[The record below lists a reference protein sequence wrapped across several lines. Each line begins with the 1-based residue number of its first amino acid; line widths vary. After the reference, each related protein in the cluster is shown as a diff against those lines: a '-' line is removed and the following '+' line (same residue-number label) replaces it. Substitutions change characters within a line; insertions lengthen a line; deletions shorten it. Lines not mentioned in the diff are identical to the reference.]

1 MKSLIL
7 YLRIIKE
14 QISERIIFLF
24 HKNGDD
30 KADTY
35 IYKRQR
41 INLLSSKYN
50 LKNFIETGTF
60 LGETVRFARKYFNKV
75 YSIELSDELYLFNKK
90 RFLRFN
96 NVEILH
102 GDSSQVLKNKNL
114 PHSSVLYW
122 LDGHYSGG
130 VTALGEDF
138 SPIINELSA
147 IFNKDSHN
155 FVAIIDDVRLFKND
169 SNYISLGDLEKYIA
183 ENKKDFYYD
192 QDALVILA
200 MGD

>member
-75 YSIELSDELYLFNKK
+75 YSIERNVNYMEPYA
-90 RFLRFN
+90 FLK
-96 NVEILH
+96 L
-102 GDSSQVLKNKNL
+102 
-114 PHSSVLYW
+114 
-122 LDGHYSGG
+122 
-130 VTALGEDF
+130 
-138 SPIINELSA
+138 
-147 IFNKDSHN
+147 
-155 FVAIIDDVRLFKND
+155 
-169 SNYISLGDLEKYIA
+169 
-183 ENKKDFYYD
+183 
-192 QDALVILA
+192 
-200 MGD
+200 